1 MTYFTLEL
9 AAGKC
14 IEVCGSRSPADGALL
29 GYAVEFAGSWD
40 GWRVQLPNHRRL
52 EKVAIGVS
60 RDEAIRAVAEA
71 EGRVE
76 SG

>member
-14 IEVCGSRSPADGALL
+14 IEVWGCGWPADGALL
-29 GYAVEFAGSWD
+29 GYAVE
-40 GWRVQLPNHRRL
+40 
-52 EKVAIGVS
+52 GV
-60 RDEAIRAVAEA
+60 
-71 EGRVE
+71 VE

>member
-29 GYAVEFAGSWD
+29 GYAVE
-40 GWRVQLPNHRRL
+40 
-52 EKVAIGVS
+52 GV
-60 RDEAIRAVAEA
+60 
-71 EGRVE
+71 VE